1 MVVRV
6 TGVHVLGRLVSAPS
20 ERRSTPRRLRGYFVA
35 IAGPA
40 MVAAAALP
48 FRSHLGLAGFL
59 LFTLIVVLAV
69 ALRAG
74 FVPSL
79 VSVVIGVLLG
89 GYFFIAPYDSLRVYL
104 RVSDVPLIAYLIVG
118 SVLGL
123 LVDELAKVAGEQR
136 ELRHQVTASRGR
148 IVAAADE
155 ARRRI
160 ERDLH
165 DGAQQR
171 IVALTLGLKTAQ
183 MAVPNEL
190 SELSQ
195 ELSTIAE
202 GLSGVTNDLR
212 EMARGIH
219 PSILAEGGIVPALRT
234 LARRS
239 GVPVELELDADGRLP
254 EQIEVAAYY
263 VVSESLTNIAKH
275 AQASLARLSATLDA
289 TELRILVTDDGRGG
303 ADTTAGSGL
312 IGLRDRVE
320 ALGGRLS
327 ISSPSGFGTAIEAI
341 FPRETEAGAA
351 TPIPETTT
359 ALEAR

>member
-20 ERRSTPRRLRGYFVA
+20 ERRSAPRRLRGYIVA

-40 MVAAAALP
+40 VVAAAAVP

-74 FVPSL
+74 FLPSL
-79 VSVVIGVLLG
+79 VSVVVGVLLG

-118 SVLGL
+118 AVLGS

-136 ELRHQVTASRGR
+136 ELRRQVAASRVR

-171 IVALTLGLKTAQ
+171 IVALALGLKTAQ
-183 MAVPNEL
+183 MAVPPEMGEL
-190 SELSQ
+190 SHELSV
-195 ELSTIAE
+195 LAD
-202 GLSGVTNDLR
+202 GLAGVTDDLR

-239 GVPVELELDADGRLP
+239 VVPVELELDADGRLP

-275 AQASLARLSATLDA
+275 AQATVARLSATLDVS
-289 TELRILVTDDGRGG
+289 ELRVRVSDDGRGG
-303 ADTTAGSGL
+303 ADTAAGSGL
-312 IGLRDRVE
+312 IGLHDRVE
-320 ALGGRLS
+320 AVGGNLS
-327 ISSPSGFGTAIEAI
+327 ISSPSGLGTTVEAT
-341 FPRETEAGAA
+341 FPRGPEAGAVL
-351 TPIPETTT
+351 PVMDTTT
-359 ALEAR
+359 MLEGS

>member
-6 TGVHVLGRLVSAPS
+6 TGVHVLGRLVRAPS
-20 ERRSTPRRLRGYFVA
+20 EWRSTPRRLRGYVVA

-40 MVAAAALP
+40 AVAAAAVP

-69 ALRAG
+69 ALRSG
-74 FVPSL
+74 FLPSL

-123 LVDELAKVAGEQR
+123 LVDELVKLAGDQR
-136 ELRHQVTASRGR
+136 ELRRQVAASRVR

-183 MAVPNEL
+183 MAVPTEL
-190 SELSQ
+190 SKLSH

-202 GLSGVTNDLR
+202 GLAGVTDDLR

-219 PSILAEGGIVPALRT
+219 PSILAEGGIAPALRT

-239 GVPVELELDADGRLP
+239 VVPVELELNADGRLP

-275 AQASLARLSATLDA
+275 ADATVARLSATLDSSG
-289 TELRILVTDDGRGG
+289 LRIRVTDDGRGG

-312 IGLRDRVE
+312 IGLQDRVE
-320 ALGGRLS
+320 AVGGSLS
-327 ISSPSGFGTAIEAI
+327 ISSPAGSGTAVAAI
-341 FPRETEAGAA
+341 FPRGTEPGAA
-351 TPIPETTT
+351 IPVPETATM
-359 ALEAR
+359 LEGS